1 MGLLSDAERDFATA
15 VSHLAYGNPFLP
27 ERIEWERRALGEE
40 HLPFGLVWHSRNDPR
55 GENPNEVRIAERS
68 EALAERLRERL
79 ARGLRGTAEEAG
91 IYQDLVV
98 YLLFY
103 RYQARL
109 YAAIEAAIEAGKRR
123 PDFGFYEDFAADCER
138 FLAPAGRR
146 LKPRPNPQV
155 NPAHLFACSF
165 QVRRAFHSTFHSIV
179 GGSMP
184 VARLRAQ
191 VWQSIFTHDLRRYQR
206 GLYQR
211 LGDVTTLVTGP
222 SGTGKELV
230 ARAIALS
237 RYIPFDPE
245 SRSFGERPEES
256 FFPLNLSALS
266 PTLIESELFGHRR
279 GAFTGAVG
287 DRTGWLEVCPP
298 LGTVFLDEI
307 GEVDAAIQVKLLR
320 VLETRTFQ
328 RLGDTRERRFRGKVV
343 AATNRDLAR
352 EMEAGRFREDFYYRL
367 CADRIETPSLAE
379 RVRDSPREIPDLVLF
394 LAERQVGEELAPELA
409 REVVTWIERNLGHD
423 YPWPGNVR
431 ELAQCVSNVLIRR
444 EYLPAA
450 RPGASDPRRAVA
462 DEILSAQLSADEVLG
477 RYCTLVYAETGSYQ
491 EAARRLGL
499 DRRTV
504 KARVD
509 AELLARLRMGR
520 NSEVEHQAKPGI

>member
-1 MGLLSDAERDFATA
+1 MALLTDTERDFVTA
-15 VSHLAYGNPFLP
+15 VSRLAYVNPFLP
-27 ERIEWERRALGEE
+27 ERIDWERRALGEE
-40 HLPFGLVWHSRNDPR
+40 HRPFDAVWHARGDVT
-55 GENPNEVRIAERS
+55 GENPNEARIAERS
-68 EALAERLRERL
+68 GVLAEGLRERL
-79 ARGLRGTAEEAG
+79 AGGTRATADETEL
-91 IYQDLVV
+91 YRDLVF
-98 YLLFY
+98 YLLYY
-103 RYQARL
+103 RYQERL
-109 YAAIEAAIEAGKRR
+109 HASLTAGKRR
-123 PDFGFYEDFAADCER
+123 PDFGFYDEFAADCER
-138 FLAPAGRR
+138 FLAPAAGRSR
-146 LKPRPNPQV
+146 RPLD
-155 NPAHLFACSF
+155 PAHLFACCF
-165 QVRRAFHSTFHSIV
+165 QVRRAFHSTFRSIL

-237 RYIPFDPE
+237 RYLPFDPDT
-245 SRSFGERPEES
+245 RSFGERPEES

-287 DRTGWLEVCPP
+287 DRIGWLEVCPP

-320 VLETRTFQ
+320 VLETRSFQ

-343 AATNRDLAR
+343 AATNRDLAQ
-352 EMEAGRFREDFYYRL
+352 EMSAGRFREDLYYRL

-379 RVRDSPREIPDLVLF
+379 RIRDSPREIPDLVLF

-409 REVVTWIERNLGHD
+409 REVVAWIEDRLGPG

-444 EYLPAA
+444 EYLPVT
-450 RPGASDPRRAVA
+450 RASAEDPRRGVA
-462 DEILSAQLSADEVLG
+462 EEILSARLSADEVLG

-509 AELLARLRMGR
+509 LALVARLRSGR
-520 NSEVEHQAKPGI
+520 PL

>member
-1 MGLLSDAERDFATA
+1 MGLLSDAERDFAAA
-15 VSHLAYGNPFLP
+15 VSRLAYVNPFLP
-27 ERIEWERRALGEE
+27 ERIAWERQALGAE
-40 HLPFGLVWHSRNDPR
+40 HVPLQAVWHRSGSRD
-55 GENPNEVRIAERS
+55 GENPNEARIVERS
-68 EALAERLRERL
+68 ERLAEELRERL
-79 ARGLRGTAEEAG
+79 AGGAKALPEEREL
-91 IYQDLVV
+91 YQDVV
-98 YLLFY
+98 LHLLYY
-103 RYQARL
+103 RYEARL
-109 YAAIEAAIEAGKRR
+109 NAALESAGRR
-123 PDFGFYEDFAADCER
+123 QGFGFYTGFAADCER
-138 FLAPAGRR
+138 FFSVLRR
-146 LKPRPNPQV
+146 RSHPDPV
-155 NPAHLFACSF
+155 HLFACCF
-165 QVRRAFHSTFHSIV
+165 QVRRAFHFTFHSIV

-206 GLYQR
+206 SLYLR
-211 LGDVTTLVTGP
+211 LGDVPTLVTGP

-230 ARAIALS
+230 ARAIAMS
-237 RYIPFDPE
+237 RYLPFDAKT
-245 SRSFGERPEES
+245 RTFAERPEES

-287 DRTGWLEVCPP
+287 DRTGYLEVCPP

-307 GEVDAAIQVKLLR
+307 GEVEAAIQVKLLR
-320 VLETRTFQ
+320 VLETRAFQ

-343 AATNRDLAR
+343 TASNRDLDR
-352 EMEAGRFREDFYYRL
+352 EMEAGRFREDLYYRL

-379 RVRDSPREIPDLVLF
+379 RLRDSPEEISDLVLF
-394 LAERQVGEELAPELA
+394 LAERQVGAELAPELA
-409 REVVTWIERNLGHD
+409 REVVAWIDRRLGRG

-444 EYLPAA
+444 EY
-450 RPGASDPRRAVA
+450 SPRRPSGPSPAGDPGREIA
-462 DEILSAQLSADEVLG
+462 NEILSARLSAEEVLG
-477 RYCTLVYAETGSYQ
+477 RYCTLVFAETGSYQ

-509 AELLARLRMGR
+509 PALLARLR
-520 NSEVEHQAKPGI
+520 PGAR

>member
-1 MGLLSDAERDFATA
+1 MRFLTDAERDFAIA
-15 VSHLAYGNPFLP
+15 VSHLVYVNPFLP
-27 ERIEWERRALGEE
+27 ERIEWERRALGKE
-40 HLPFGLVWHSRNDPR
+40 HLPFDTVWHSRGDLA

-68 EALAERLRERL
+68 AALAEGLRERL
-79 ARGLRGTAEEAG
+79 KGGARARAEDLEL
-91 IYQDLVV
+91 YQDVV
-98 YLLFY
+98 LYLLYY

-109 YAAIEAAIEAGKRR
+109 FAHLGSTGATGRR
-123 PDFGFYEDFAADCER
+123 RDFGFYSDFRADCER
-138 FLAPAGRR
+138 FLAPAAGRLRSR
-146 LKPRPNPQV
+146 LD
-155 NPAHLFACSF
+155 PAHLFACCF
-165 QVRRAFHSTFHSIV
+165 QVRRAFHSTFHSII

-206 GLYQR
+206 ALYQR

-237 RYIPFDPE
+237 RHIPFDPE
-245 SRSFGERPEES
+245 TRGFAERPEES

-307 GEVDAAIQVKLLR
+307 GEVEAAIQVKLLR

-343 AATNRDLAR
+343 AATNRNLDV
-352 EMEAGRFREDFYYRL
+352 EMSAGRFREDLYYRL
-367 CADRIETPSLAE
+367 CADRIETPSLAD
-379 RVRDSPREIPDLVLF
+379 RIRDSPQEISDLVLF

-409 REVVTWIERNLGHD
+409 REVVVWIDRHLGPD

-444 EYLPAA
+444 EYLPVA
-450 RPGASDPRRAVA
+450 RSADDPRRAVA
-462 DEILSAQLSADEVLG
+462 EEILTGTLSAEEILN
-477 RYCTLVYAETGSYQ
+477 RYCTLIYAETGSYQ
-491 EAARRLGL
+491 ESARRLGL

-509 AELLARLRMGR
+509 VELLETLRR
-520 NSEVEHQAKPGI
+520 R

>member
-1 MGLLSDAERDFATA
+1 MVALLREDTERDFATA
-15 VSHLAYGNPFLP
+15 VSRLAYVNPFLP
-27 ERIEWERRALGEE
+27 ERIEWERRALGAE
-40 HLPFGLVWHSRNDPR
+40 HIRFDAVWHAGADLL
-55 GENPNEVRIAERS
+55 GQNPNEARIAERL
-68 EALAERLRERL
+68 AGLAETLRERL
-79 ARGLRGTAEEAG
+79 AGGARATAEELDT
-91 IYQDLVV
+91 YQDLVF
-98 YLLFY
+98 YLLYY
-103 RYQARL
+103 RYQADL
-109 YAAIEAAIEAGKRR
+109 HAALGGVDRR
-123 PDFGFYEDFAADCER
+123 PDFAFYADFAADCER
-138 FLAPAGRR
+138 FLALAGGRAR
-146 LKPRPNPQV
+146 SRFD
-155 NPAHLFACSF
+155 PAHLFACCF
-165 QVRRAFHSTFHSIV
+165 QVRRAFHSTFHSII

-184 VARLRAQ
+184 AARLRAQ

-230 ARAIALS
+230 ARSIALS
-237 RYIPFDPE
+237 RYLPFNPDT
-245 SRSFGERPEES
+245 RSFGERPEES

-287 DRTGWLEVCPP
+287 DRIGWLEVCPP

-320 VLETRTFQ
+320 VLETRSFQ
-328 RLGDTRERRFRGKVV
+328 RLGDTQERRFRGKVV

-352 EMEAGRFREDFYYRL
+352 EMAAGRFREDLYYRL

-379 RVRDSPREIPDLVLF
+379 RLRDSPREISDLVFF

-409 REVVTWIERNLGHD
+409 TEVVAWIDRRLGRD

-431 ELAQCVSNVLIRR
+431 ELAQCVSNILIRR
-444 EYLPAA
+444 EYLPTVRAA
-450 RPGASDPRRAVA
+450 AEDPRRAVA
-462 DEILSAQLSADEVLG
+462 EEILAAQLPAEEVLG
-477 RYCTLVYAETGSYQ
+477 RYCTLVYAETSSYQ

-509 AELLARLRMGR
+509 AGLLARLRPDR
-520 NSEVEHQAKPGI
+520 TEE

>member
-1 MGLLSDAERDFATA
+1 MGLLRESERDFVTA
-15 VSHLAYGNPFLP
+15 VSHLAYVNPFLP

-40 HLPFGLVWHSRNDPR
+40 HLPFDSVWHARSDPA
-55 GENPNEVRIAERS
+55 GENPNEVRIAEHS
-68 EALAERLRERL
+68 AALAEELRERL
-79 ARGLRGTAEEAG
+79 AGGARAAAEELG
-91 IYQDLVV
+91 LYQDLVL
-98 YLLFY
+98 YLLYY

-109 YAAIEAAIEAGKRR
+109 FAALTAGKRR
-123 PDFGFYEDFAADCER
+123 PDFGFYDEFAADWER
-138 FLAPAGRR
+138 FLSPARPRSR
-146 LKPRPNPQV
+146 LD
-155 NPAHLFACSF
+155 PAHLFACCF

-237 RYIPFDPE
+237 RYLPFDPDT
-245 SRSFGERPEES
+245 RSFGERPEES
-256 FFPLNLSALS
+256 FFPLNVSALS

-320 VLETRTFQ
+320 VLETRSFQ

-343 AATNRDLAR
+343 AATNRDLAV
-352 EMEAGRFREDFYYRL
+352 EMSAGRFREDFYYRL

-379 RVRDSPREIPDLVLF
+379 RIRDSPREISDLVLF
-394 LAERQVGEELAPELA
+394 LAERQVGEEMAPELA
-409 REVVTWIERNLGHD
+409 REVVAWIERRLGRD

-444 EYLPAA
+444 EYLPAVQ
-450 RPGASDPRRAVA
+450 ASAEDPRRALA
-462 DEILSAQLSADEVLG
+462 EEILSTRLSADEVLG
-477 RYCTLVYAETGSYQ
+477 RYCTLIYAETGSYQ

-504 KARVD
+504 KARVEP
-509 AELLARLRMGR
+509 ELLARLRPGR
-520 NSEVEHQAKPGI
+520 S

>member
-1 MGLLSDAERDFATA
+1 MPAAVHSLYMGLLSDSERDFATA
-15 VSHLAYGNPFLP
+15 VAHLTYVNPFLA
-27 ERIEWERRALGEE
+27 ERIEWERRALGAE
-40 HLPFGLVWHSRNDPR
+40 HLPCDEVWHSRGDLA
-55 GENPNEVRIAERS
+55 GENPNEARIAERAA
-68 EALAERLRERL
+68 ALAEVLRERL
-79 ARGLRGTAEEAG
+79 ASGARATVEERDL
-91 IYQDLVV
+91 YQDLVL
-98 YLLFY
+98 YLLYY

-109 YAAIEAAIEAGKRR
+109 YAVIVAAGSR
-123 PDFGFYEDFAADCER
+123 PDFGFCSEFAADCER
-138 FLAPAGRR
+138 FFAPAAGQRR
-146 LKPRPNPQV
+146 PRPD
-155 NPAHLFACSF
+155 PAHLFACCY
-165 QVRRAFHSTFHSIV
+165 QVRRAFHSTFHWII

-184 VARLRAQ
+184 AARLRAQ

-206 GLYQR
+206 ALYQR
-211 LGDVTTLVTGP
+211 LGDVTTLITGP

-237 RYIPFDPE
+237 RYLPFDPE
-245 SRSFGERPEES
+245 TRSFGERPEES

-287 DRTGWLEVCPP
+287 DRTGWFEVCPP

-307 GEVDAAIQVKLLR
+307 GEVDCAIQVKLLR

-343 AATNRDLAR
+343 AATNRDLDA
-352 EMEAGRFREDFYYRL
+352 EMSAGRFREDLYYRL
-367 CADRIETPSLAE
+367 CADRIHTPSLAA
-379 RVRDSPREIPDLVLF
+379 RVRDSPREIADLVLV

-409 REVVTWIERNLGHD
+409 EEVVAWIDRRLGRD
-423 YPWPGNVR
+423 YAWPGNVR
-431 ELAQCVSNVLIRR
+431 ELAQCVSNILIRS

-450 RPGASDPRRAVA
+450 RVSAEDPRRAVA
-462 DEILSAQLSADEVLG
+462 EEILAGHLSADEVLG

-491 EAARRLGL
+491 ESARRLGL

-504 KARVD
+504 KARVEP
-509 AELLARLRMGR
+509 ALLAKLRSAR
-520 NSEVEHQAKPGI
+520 D

>member
-1 MGLLSDAERDFATA
+1 MEFLKDSERDFASA
-15 VSHLAYGNPFLP
+15 VSHLAYVNPFLP
-27 ERIEWERRALGEE
+27 ERIEWERRALGGD
-40 HLPFGLVWHSRNDPR
+40 HLPFDAVWHARGDAA
-55 GENPNEVRIAERS
+55 GENPNEARIAERT
-68 EALAERLRERL
+68 AVLAEGLRERL
-79 ARGLRGTAEEAG
+79 ARGDRATAEE
-91 IYQDLVV
+91 IDLYQDLVL
-98 YLLFY
+98 YLLYY
-103 RYQARL
+103 RYQERIYTAL
-109 YAAIEAAIEAGKRR
+109 TAGGRR
-123 PDFGFYEDFAADCER
+123 PDFGFYGDFAEDCER
-138 FLAPAGRR
+138 FLSPAGKR
-146 LKPRPNPQV
+146 LKPRPDPQV
-155 NPAHLFACSF
+155 NSAHLFACCF
-165 QVRRAFHSTFHSIV
+165 QVRRAFHSTFHSIL

-230 ARAIALS
+230 ARAIAVS

-245 SRSFGERPEES
+245 TRSFGERPEES

-279 GAFTGAVG
+279 GAFTGAVA
-287 DRTGWLEVCPP
+287 DRVGWLEVCPP

-320 VLETRTFQ
+320 VLESRTFQ
-328 RLGDTRERRFRGKVV
+328 RLGDTRERLFRGKVV
-343 AATNRDLAR
+343 AATNRDLDR
-352 EMEAGRFREDFYYRL
+352 EMSAGRFREDFYYRL

-379 RVRDSPREIPDLVLF
+379 RIRDSPREISDLVLF

-409 REVVTWIERNLGHD
+409 REVVSWIDTRLGRD

-444 EYLPAA
+444 EYLPVA
-450 RPGASDPRRAVA
+450 RPGAGDPRRAVA
-462 DEILSAQLSADEVLG
+462 DEILAAQLPADEVLG
-477 RYCTLVYAETGSYQ
+477 RYCTLVYAETGNYQ

-509 AELLARLRMGR
+509 PELLARLRDGL
-520 NSEVEHQAKPGI
+520 

>member
-1 MGLLSDAERDFATA
+1 MGWLNDSERDFAEA
-15 VSHLAYGNPFLP
+15 VSHLAYVNPFLP
-27 ERIEWERRALGEE
+27 ERIEWEQRALGGD
-40 HLPFGLVWHSRNDPR
+40 HRPFDAVWHARGDAA
-55 GENPNEVRIAERS
+55 GENPNEVRIAERT
-68 EALAERLRERL
+68 AVLAEELRERL
-79 ARGLRGTAEEAG
+79 AAG
-91 IYQDLVV
+91 ERAMADEIDLYQDLVL
-98 YLLFY
+98 YLLYY
-103 RYQARL
+103 RYQERL
-109 YAAIEAAIEAGKRR
+109 HASLNTALTSGGRR
-123 PDFGFYEDFAADCER
+123 PDFGFYGDFAEDCER

-146 LKPRPNPQV
+146 LKPRLD
-155 NPAHLFACSF
+155 PAHLFACCF
-165 QVRRAFHSTFHSIV
+165 QVRRAFHSTFHSIL

-230 ARAIALS
+230 ARAIAVS

-245 SRSFGERPEES
+245 TRSFGERPEES

-279 GAFTGAVG
+279 GAFTGAVA
-287 DRTGWLEVCPP
+287 DRVGWLEVCPP

-320 VLETRTFQ
+320 VLESRTFQ
-328 RLGDTRERRFRGKVV
+328 RLGDTRDRRFRGKVV
-343 AATNRDLAR
+343 AATNRDLDR
-352 EMEAGRFREDFYYRL
+352 EMSAGRFREDFYYRL

-379 RVRDSPREIPDLVLF
+379 RVRDSPREISDLVLF

-409 REVVTWIERNLGHD
+409 REVVAWIDTHLGGD

-444 EYLPAA
+444 EYRPAA
-450 RPGASDPRRAVA
+450 RPGAGDPRRAVA
-462 DEILSAQLSADEVLG
+462 DEILAAQLPADEVLG
-477 RYCTLVYAETGSYQ
+477 RYCTLVYAETGNYQ

-509 AELLARLRMGR
+509 PELLAKLRG
-520 NSEVEHQAKPGI
+520 